1 MQIEH
6 FKEAE
11 LLVDITEHTLVRFCC
26 CCCCYA
32 CMLFLYDVV
41 GN

>member
-26 CCCCYA
+26 CCYA